1 MSITPKKPPIKE
13 SIGAQYICFNQM
25 SEDFGWTENF
35 ETEVEKTET
44 VKKATVTE
52 NGEFNDVYASGIVY
66 DSDVSSGT
74 TDIEVE
80 TIAFVT
86 DTLAKMRGDI
96 VDAGGLILSGGN
108 NARPF
113 FAYGKVVKLKHGK
126 VRYEWFPK
134 CKLAENTDET
144 ATKEASFSEQT
155 DTITITAYPFNVN
168 NDVKAMV
175 DSSSANFPEGLT
187 EEKFF
192 AKPILTKEE
201 LAAAVSGG

>member
-25 SEDFGWTENF
+25 TEDFDWTENF
-35 ETEVEKTET
+35 ETEVEKTEN
-44 VKKATVTE
+44 VKRAAVTE
-52 NGEFNDVYASGIVY
+52 NGESNDVYASGIVY
-66 DSDVSSGT
+66 DTDVSSGT

-80 TIAFVT
+80 TIAFVA
-86 DTLAKMRGDI
+86 DTLARMRGEN
-96 VDAGGLILSGGN
+96 VDSGGLILSGGN
-108 NARPF
+108 KTRPF

-155 DTITITAYPFNVN
+155 DTITITAYPFNAN
-168 NDVKAMV
+168 EDVKAYV

-192 AKPILTKEE
+192 AKPILTKEG